1 MLSYKSMR
9 HRDQTIDL
17 LRGLSILQVI
27 YMHVT
32 PYFGS
37 LPLAAWITNWGQAV
51 VPLLLYCSM
60 AVSKPMASLTW
71 STYIGVVIKRMR
83 RLLLPYYF
91 FLVLYIVLNWSL
103 GKLMSA
109 HDLWMNIT
117 VTGGISYNWLV
128 LLFIILGLMIP
139 WFQHAYEN
147 HRRMWVFVYV
157 FTVLAEIWALYNRAY
172 IGPTYRTWMLLLW
185 IPFIPTFQIIG
196 QLRMRAPKK
205 LFFLALSLATTFFI
219 LYLAISQTSMSLH
232 MTPHK
237 YPPDIYYFLYSIAVV
252 ASVIWV
258 TPMLVRLLPRSVS
271 SVVAYCS
278 RVSYELYFA
287 HILVLTWLDVSFPQ
301 RDIAP
306 WLFTMLVFGGSFVL
320 VWVGAQITT
329 YIRSKHHE

>member
-1 MLSYKSMR
+1 MR
-9 HRDQTIDL
+9 QRDHTIDL

-37 LPLAAWITNWGQAV
+37 LPMSAWVTNWGQAV
-51 VPLLLYCSM
+51 VPILLYCSLS
-60 AVSKPMASLTW
+60 VFKPITNLTFQ
-71 STYIGVVIKRMR
+71 SYLTVGYKRIR
-83 RLLLPYYF
+83 RLLVPYYI
-91 FLVLYIVLNWSL
+91 FLIQYVVLTWALS
-103 GKLMSA
+103 KPMSA
-109 HDLWMNIT
+109 HDLLLNLT

-128 LLFIILGLMIP
+128 LLFIILGCMIP

-147 HRRMWVFVYV
+147 HRRMWIFVYV
-157 FTVLAEIWALYNRAY
+157 ITALAEIWALYNRAY
-172 IGPTYRTWMLLLW
+172 IGPSYRTWMLLLW

-196 QLRMRAPKK
+196 ELRTRAPKK
-205 LFFLALSLATTFFI
+205 LFFLALSLAATFYI

-252 ASVIWV
+252 ASVIWA
-258 TPMLVRLLPRSVS
+258 TPLIVKLIPRRASTFIS
-271 SVVAYCS
+271 YCS

-287 HILVLTWLDVSFPQ
+287 HILVLTLLDISFPR

-306 WLFTMLVFGGSFVL
+306 AVFTALVFAGSFAL
-320 VWVGAQITT
+320 VWIGQQIT
-329 YIRSKHHE
+329 IRMNSAHRGHQV